1 VDLRLLGPVEVR
13 VDDRPIE
20 LGPRKQRAVLAM
32 LALQVGRTVSSDRL
46 VVGLWGEDPPSSAPK
61 MVQLYISHLRP
72 LLEGSGAC
80 IVTHGRGY
88 ELQVSHGDVDAIRVE
103 RLLNEC
109 RAREALAL
117 WHGEALADVA
127 DEPFAAAE
135 IRRLDE
141 LRLRAAESAIAE
153 DLAAGRHAGVIGE
166 LEALVAEQPLR
177 EHLRAQHMLA
187 LYRSGRQS
195 DALAAYSDARA
206 QLVDQIGVE
215 PGGELRRLQDA
226 ILAQD
231 PALDFPGTANP
242 EPATSARPP
251 PRRGPPMR
259 VLVAAAILVVV
270 GVTAFGVIR
279 VLEPDGLAGIGENAV
294 GRIDPDSGLI
304 TKHYGVGKS
313 PSAVVGGGGS
323 VWIANAADGT
333 VSRIDREHDGAVTT
347 ITVGGNPAALA
358 FGAGSLWVADSDSRE
373 VAQIDPGA
381 NKVVARHPVGNAP
394 RALAA
399 TSGAVWVASG
409 VDGRIQRIDLDRGR
423 PRAPILVGANPSAI
437 AAGAGALWVA
447 SEEAATVTRIDPRT
461 GSVLP
466 PIRVGNGPS
475 ALAVGEGAVWVVN
488 RHDGTLSRI
497 DPRNNKVSWTGEV
510 GADPTAVAVGAGSV
524 WVAGGE
530 ERTVRRVDPD
540 GPRVVEK
547 LPVGSS
553 AAAIA
558 VAGGSVWTAAVAPQ
572 TAHRGG
578 TLRVLVPSP
587 RDSLVPM
594 DWLDWHAYTT
604 WATFQ
609 LSSLAYD
616 GLVAYRRVEGAAGAT
631 IVGALAT
638 SAPAPSPDGRTY
650 VFSLRPG
657 IRFSDGRPVRP
668 EDFRA
673 SMERFLRVVG
683 GDYSPFYSRIAGA
696 PQCIARPARCD
707 LSKGIETD
715 ARARTIT
722 IHLTRPDRDLLH
734 KLTLSPG
741 FVVPADSPVRS
752 TTGRTPP
759 GTGPY
764 RVASWRARRGGLLVR
779 NPHFRATQARP
790 AGFVDRIRVGV
801 RDERT
806 VEAQISDVQRGDA
819 DVALVANTFASY
831 VRPDRMRALI
841 AGSPSRV
848 HSGPAATTDWVF
860 LNTRLRPFDSLRV
873 RRALNLAFDRARVVE
888 LSGGVEAGR
897 PACQVIP
904 AAFPGYAPY
913 CPYTAAR
920 SADGGWTAP
929 DMERARRLVKAS
941 GRAGERIR
949 IVGTDYPASRV
960 EVGRYLVGLLNRLGF
975 RATQHVYRAF
985 VDEPTGKALAREQAG
1000 FVGWGADYLS
1010 PSTFIESQFTCAA
1023 LAGPSPLNFSGL
1035 CDRTLDGLVDRA
1047 LDTPPAEAA
1056 GAWAAADRRVTNLAP
1071 VVPMT
1076 SRRSVVLVS
1085 KRVGN
1090 VQTHGQWFT
1099 LLDQMWVR

>member
-1 VDLRLLGPVEVR
+1 VELRLLGPIEVR
-13 VDDRPIE
+13 LENRPIE

-32 LALQVGRTVSSDRL
+32 LALSAGRAVTTDRL
-46 VVGLWGEDPPSSAPK
+46 VEGLWGEQPPSSAPK

-72 LLEGSGAC
+72 LLEGSGAR
-80 IVTHGRGY
+80 IVTRNGGY
-88 ELQVSHGDVDAIRVE
+88 ELQLPGDEVDAVRFE
-103 RLLNEC
+103 HLLEES

-117 WHGEALADVA
+117 WRGDALADVA
-127 DEPFAAAE
+127 GEPFAAAE

-141 LRLRAAESAIAE
+141 LRLRAAECAIDD
-153 DLAAGRHAGVIGE
+153 DLAAGRHAEVIGE
-166 LEALVAEQPLR
+166 LEALVAAEPLR
-177 EHLRAQHMLA
+177 EHLHAQHMLA

-195 DALAAYSDARA
+195 DALAAYRDARA
-206 QLVDQIGVE
+206 GLVEQIGVE
-215 PGGELRRLQDA
+215 PGSELRRLQDA

-231 PALDFPGTANP
+231 PSLDVPAAP
-242 EPATSARPP
+242 EAEPVTPP
-251 PRRGPPMR
+251 PHGPRML
-259 VLVAAAILVVV
+259 VLVAAAILVVA
-270 GVTAFGVIR
+270 GLTAYGVIR
-279 VLEPDGLAGIGENAV
+279 VHEPDGLSGIGENAV
-294 GRIDPDSGLI
+294 GLIDPDSGLI
-304 TKHYGVGKS
+304 TERYPVGRS

-323 VWIANAADGT
+323 VWIANAAEGT
-333 VSRIDREHDGAVTT
+333 VTRIDRGSDQPVRV
-347 ITVGGNPAALA
+347 IPVGESPAALA
-358 FGAGSLWVADSDSRE
+358 FAGGSLWVADSDSRK
-373 VAQIDPGA
+373 VWQVDPGS
-381 NKVVARHPVGNAP
+381 NKVVQPIEVGNAP

-399 TSGAVWVASG
+399 TAGAVWVASG
-409 VDGRIQRIDLDRGR
+409 VDGRIQRIDLGRGSKTK
-423 PRAPILVGANPSAI
+423 PILVGANPSAI

-447 SEEAATVTRIDPRT
+447 SEEAGTVTRIDPRS

-497 DPRNNKVSWTGEV
+497 DPASNAVSWTGSV
-510 GADPTAVAVGAGSV
+510 GSDPTAVTVGAGSV

-587 RDSLVPM
+587 RKSLVPM

-638 SAPAPSPDGRTY
+638 AAPAPSRDRRTY

-657 IRFSDGRPVRP
+657 LRFSDGRPVRP

-673 SMERFLRVVG
+673 SMERFLRVT
-683 GDYSPFYSRIAGA
+683 GDFYSPFSRIAGA
-696 PQCIARPARCD
+696 PRCVQRPARCD

-722 IHLTRPDRDLLH
+722 IHLTKPDADILH

-752 TTGRTPP
+752 TTGRPPP

-764 RVASWRARRGGLLVR
+764 RVASWKAKRGGLLVR
-779 NPHFRATQARP
+779 NPHFRPRQARP
-790 AGFVDRIRVGV
+790 DGFVDRIQVGV

-806 VEAQISDVQRGDA
+806 VEAQISDVDRGAA
-819 DVALVANTFASY
+819 DMTLVANNFASY
-831 VRPDRMRALI
+831 VRPDRMRTLI
-841 AGSPSRV
+841 AGSPGRV
-848 HSGPAATTDWVF
+848 HSDPAPTTDWVF
-860 LNTRLRPFDSLRV
+860 LNVRRRPFDSPRV
-873 RRALNLAFDRARVVE
+873 RRAVNLAFDRARVVE

-904 AAFPGYAPY
+904 AGFPGYAPY
-913 CPYTAAR
+913 CPYTADR
-920 SADGGWTAP
+920 SPGGEWSAP
-929 DMERARRLVKAS
+929 DMERARKLVIAS
-941 GRAGERIR
+941 GRAGERVR
-949 IVGTDYPASRV
+949 VAGTNYPASKV
-960 EVGRYLVGLLNRLGF
+960 GVGRYLVRLLNRLGF
-975 RATQHVYRAF
+975 RASQHVYGWDDPVQAS
-985 VDEPTGKALAREQAG
+985 PQAQAG

-1023 LAGPSPLNFSGL
+1023 LARPERFNVSHL
-1035 CDRTLDGLVDRA
+1035 CDRKLDRQVDRA
-1047 LDTPPAEAA
+1047 LAMPPEEAA
-1056 GAWAAADRRVTNLAP
+1056 GAWAAADRRVTDLA
-1071 VVPMT
+1071 VAVPMT
-1076 SRRSVVLVS
+1076 SRRTVVLVS

-1090 VQTHGQWFT
+1090 VRTHGQWST